1 MNFKTDRTV
10 PIIGGVIFL
19 LLITGDYF
27 NNKSR
32 ENAYLSA
39 KHLYLNEPS
48 QQHKEAYLALIKE
61 QSESIF
67 SNPFDSDDK
76 EELVLTAIKEKDY
89 SFINFLSSYFTEW
102 YISQVDSASMFI
114 KSNSEINYFEKY
126 HKIGEKLADL
136 DSSKL
141 SRKAYN
147 IKIAY
152 AINTMPIRDFYQ
164 KYSEDILNNSKD
176 FTFGRYI
183 QIVFSYLGCR
193 QETLAWKNYSHSNTP
208 ATLSKYELP
217 DINTINQNE
226 FWKQKEDLLSGKV
239 PDISKQCLQRL
250 ENSANVIL
258 DFSNGKPLQ

>member
-1 MNFKTDRTV
+1 MKLKTV
-10 PIIGGVIFL
+10 KIGYIVSGVAVA
-19 LLITGDYF
+19 LIMTGGYF

-32 ENAYLSA
+32 ENNYLSA

-48 QQHKEAYLALIKE
+48 QQHKEAFLALIKE

-114 KSNSEINYFEKY
+114 KSNGEINYFEKY

-147 IKIAY
+147 VKIAY

-164 KYSEDILNNSKD
+164 KYSEDILNTKE
-176 FTFGRYI
+176 FTLASYI

-193 QETLAWKNYSHSNTP
+193 QETLAWRNYSHSDTP
-208 ATLSKYELP
+208 ATLNKYELP

-226 FWKQKEDLLSGKV
+226 FWKQKADLLSGKV
-239 PDISKQCLQRL
+239 PDISSQCLQRL
-250 ENSANVIL
+250 ESSGNVIL
-258 DFSNGKPLQ
+258 EFSNGKPLN